1 MATSGDDGWPYVGSF
16 TWPWTA
22 AGIGNYNLVPLS
34 SVIPPGASIVRD
46 VPVDNDI
53 EWGHRL
59 YVVMA
64 AQHETDP
71 GLEAWAGLGW
81 AQAEDGR
88 GFFVEHYGASR
99 HVVERLIESTLTA
112 MVQMRARSFGDL
124 GSHIVGAV
132 CETQPVCAL
141 VAAKYQTEGWS

>member
-1 MATSGDDGWPYVGSF
+1 MEIRITSGTGSGPTKLAAF
-16 TWPWTA
+16 DSALLA

-81 AQAEDGR
+81 AQAKMAGV
-88 GFFVEHYGASR
+88 FLSN
-99 HVVERLIESTLTA
+99 ITA
-112 MVQMRARSFGDL
+112 PVGTWSNALSRAR
-124 GSHIVGAV
+124 
-132 CETQPVCAL
+132 
-141 VAAKYQTEGWS
+141 